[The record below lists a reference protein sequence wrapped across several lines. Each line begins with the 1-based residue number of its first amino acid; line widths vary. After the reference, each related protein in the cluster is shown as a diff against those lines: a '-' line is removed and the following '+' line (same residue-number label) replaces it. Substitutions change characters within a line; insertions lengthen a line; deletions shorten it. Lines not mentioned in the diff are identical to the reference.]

1 MYQCPSCGGNLQ
13 FDVSSQRLLCKY
25 CNTTADPYSVEKQSD
40 GYEQEWFDATHFLC
54 PQCGGEV
61 LTTDENMAAGF
72 CSFCGA
78 STILSS
84 RISREKKP
92 QGIIPFKISKEIC
105 KKLYFNKIK
114 KSIFAPKELKDEKCI
129 ESFRGIYMPYWKYK
143 LTHRDI
149 MLFKGEKSHRSGN
162 YIITDHY
169 DLLADVDISY
179 DGFYYDGSSS
189 FYDNISEPLAPFHM
203 WDCQAFTPS
212 FLSGFYAD
220 TSDVDSEVYREDAV
234 RKADDITF
242 ENVCSQF
249 KEYSPDNNENR
260 KKMTEDYGANCE
272 KVDNI
277 MFPVWFMVYRKHDRV
292 AYATVNGQTGKV
304 VADIPVDYTR
314 YGIGS
319 ILLSI
324 PIFFLLNF
332 LFTFRPSVILGIAML
347 LSLIV
352 SVLYTVEVY
361 DIQRKDLNL
370 DDKGITS
377 KKKESKSKGK
387 ILIESDIPKGV
398 FIMMGI
404 IFCLPV
410 LFVALATGLLWAA
423 AVIGTIASS
432 VIGWNVHKTT
442 SSIKGKFGF
451 FSTVIASV
459 IGGMISIVNPV
470 SDVYYYG
477 GVLLIMLAILVTIID
492 ILRNYNVLTTRQL
505 PQFHK
510 QGGDDLA

>member
-13 FDVSSQRLLCKY
+13 FDIRSQRLLCKY
-25 CNTTADPYSVEKQSD
+25 CNTAADPYSVEKETD
-40 GYEQEWFDATHFLC
+40 GYEQEWFDATCFLC

-92 QGIIPFKISKEIC
+92 QAIIPFKISKEIC
-105 KKLYFNKIK
+105 KKLYFNKVR

-143 LTHRDI
+143 LTHSEK
-149 MLFKGEKSHRSGN
+149 MVFKGEKSHRSGD

-169 DLLADVDISY
+169 DLLADVDASY

-203 WDCQAFTPS
+203 WDCQEFTPS

-220 TSDVDSEVYREDAV
+220 TSDVDSEVYQEDAV
-234 RKADDITF
+234 READNATF

-249 KEYSPDNNENR
+249 KEFSPDNSENR
-260 KKMTEDYGANCE
+260 KKMQEDYGANCE
-272 KVDNI
+272 KVDSI
-277 MFPVWFMVYRKHDRV
+277 MFPVWFMVYRKKDRV

-304 VADIPVDYTR
+304 VADIPVDYKK

-319 ILLSI
+319 ILLSM
-324 PIFFLLNF
+324 PIFLLLNF
-332 LFTFRPSVILGIAML
+332 LFTFRPSVLLGIAML

-352 SVLYTVEVY
+352 SLLYTVEVY
-361 DIQRKDLNL
+361 DIQRKELNL
-370 DDKGITS
+370 DDKGING
-377 KKKESKSKGK
+377 KKKVLKPDGK
-387 ILIESDIPKGV
+387 ISIESNTPKWV
-398 FIMMGI
+398 FIMLGV
-404 IFCLPV
+404 IFGLPV
-410 LFVALATGLLWAA
+410 LLGALASGLLWAA
-423 AVIGTIASS
+423 ALIGTIASA
-432 VIGWNVHKTT
+432 VIGWRVHKNI
-442 SSIKGKFGF
+442 SSAKGKFGF
-451 FSTVIASV
+451 ISTVFASI
-459 IGGMISIVNPV
+459 IGGVISILNPV

-477 GVLLIMLAILVTIID
+477 GVLLIMFAILVTIID

-505 PQFHK
+505 PQFNK

>member
-13 FDVSSQRLLCKY
+13 FDIKSQQLLCKY
-25 CNTTADPYSVEKQSD
+25 CNTTADPYSVEKEID
-40 GYEQEWFDATHFLC
+40 GYEQEWFDATYFLC

-84 RISREKKP
+84 RISREKRP
-92 QGIIPFKISKEIC
+92 QAIIPFKISKEIC
-105 KKLYFNKIK
+105 KKLYYINVK
-114 KSIFAPKELKDEKCI
+114 KSIFAPKELKDEKYI

-143 LTHRDI
+143 LTHRGK
-149 MLFKGEKSHRSGN
+149 MVFKGEKSHRSGD

-169 DLLADVDISY
+169 DLQADVDASY

-220 TSDVDSEVYREDAV
+220 TADVDSEVYREDAIEE
-234 RKADDITF
+234 ADNATF

-249 KEYSPDNNENR
+249 KEFSPDNSENR
-260 KKMTEDYGANCE
+260 TKMKEDYGANCE
-272 KVDNI
+272 KVDSI
-277 MFPVWFMVYRKHDRV
+277 MFPVWFMVYRKKDRV
-292 AYATVNGQTGKV
+292 AYATVNGQTGRV

-319 ILLSI
+319 MLLSI

-352 SVLYTVEVY
+352 SLLYTVEVY
-361 DIQRKDLNL
+361 DIQRKELNL
-370 DDKGITS
+370 DDKGIHGKRKV
-377 KKKESKSKGK
+377 KKPNSNVSIKFLAPKWVLILVGAMFGLP
-387 ILIESDIPKGV
+387 ILIG
-398 FIMMGI
+398 M
-404 IFCLPV
+404 
-410 LFVALATGLLWAA
+410 LASGFLWAA
-423 AVIGTIASS
+423 ALMGTIASA
-432 VIGWNVHKTT
+432 VIGWNVHKNI
-442 SSIKGKFGF
+442 SSAKGKFGF
-451 FSTVIASV
+451 ISTVLASI
-459 IGGMISIVNPV
+459 IGGIVSILNPV
-470 SDVYYYG
+470 SDIYYYVS
-477 GVLLIMLAILVTIID
+477 VLLIMIAIFVTIID

-505 PQFHK
+505 PQFNK